1 VYAIC
6 DPVVEDN
13 MDLDL
18 EYIDLLI
25 ARASREGTVY
35 KADSRFVHNLILGF
49 VTGQN
54 AEQWIKKDKVKCDG
68 RLDIAAPLVAH
79 YSGAGNAICHSAND
93 CRIEKEL
100 HYKNEASMPF
110 EKFLVRC
117 QETFNIFT
125 ENDQPMYEEQ
135 KVMFLLNHER
145 IMHPSFKGAIDG
157 MLIEHSRRKG
167 TGNPISFTEVANH
180 FSSLVSEL
188 LTTKMAQLIGSV
200 GSGKQGAHKG
210 KSTSS
215 KGKKGGNDIYVDGV
229 GHLGY
234 RKDWSSLTDAQQQ
247 RLRDGWDKPGLT
259 GGNKEKDQDEV
270 PNVSGSLLEDVASVV
285 TSRLASLNRVE
296 SAPESTSK
304 SGNSFGGRMDAANC
318 RRAMAYQTSIRRD
331 GSKCNVAKDTSS
343 EESVV
348 GKCEFDSHA
357 DTCVVGKNF
366 VVVSYNGRLCD
377 VAPFSDT
384 YDAMVG
390 VPIVSAATL
399 YTDVQTGVKY
409 ILVINEALH
418 MPNLPYSLLNPNQ
431 IRYANK

>member
-1 VYAIC
+1 
-6 DPVVEDN
+6 
-13 MDLDL
+13 M
-18 EYIDLLI
+18 
-25 ARASREGTVY
+25 T
-35 KADSRFVHNLILGF
+35 
-49 VTGQN
+49 
-54 AEQWIKKDKVKCDG
+54 
-68 RLDIAAPLVAH
+68 
-79 YSGAGNAICHSAND
+79 
-93 CRIEKEL
+93 
-100 HYKNEASMPF
+100 F

-117 QETFNIFT
+117 QEMFNIFT

-285 TSRLASLNRVE
+285 TSRVWH
-296 SAPESTSK
+296 P
-304 SGNSFGGRMDAANC
+304 
-318 RRAMAYQTSIRRD
+318 
-331 GSKCNVAKDTSS
+331 
-343 EESVV
+343 
-348 GKCEFDSHA
+348 
-357 DTCVVGKNF
+357 
-366 VVVSYNGRLCD
+366 
-377 VAPFSDT
+377 
-384 YDAMVG
+384 
-390 VPIVSAATL
+390 
-399 YTDVQTGVKY
+399 
-409 ILVINEALH
+409 
-418 MPNLPYSLLNPNQ
+418 
-431 IRYANK
+431 